1 MVQNRTKL
9 RVYQPYSFVSAS
21 SVEGIILL
29 SVVVVIPPHGLRL
42 SVYLLSYTYR
52 IKLDHSCFIS

>member
-21 SVEGIILL
+21 SVEGIVLL

-52 IKLDHSCFIS
+52 I